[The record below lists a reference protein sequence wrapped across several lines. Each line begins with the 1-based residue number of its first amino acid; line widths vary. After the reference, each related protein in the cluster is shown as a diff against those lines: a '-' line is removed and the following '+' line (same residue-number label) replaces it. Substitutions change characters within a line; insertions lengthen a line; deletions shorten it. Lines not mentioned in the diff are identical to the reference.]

1 VVSFIGGGN
10 QSARKN
16 IVAIQ
21 KMTEDIDL
29 FFISQFGGGHDHMVV

>member
-1 VVSFIGGGN
+1 VG
-10 QSARKN
+10 KN

-29 FFISQFGGGHDHMVV
+29 FFISQFGGAVVVMIVW